1 MLDATIL
8 YSVSATL
15 YAIGMTMFV
24 FFRKRITP
32 DEIVNLL
39 DKIYEAKQETS
50 DGGKEITADEVI
62 SIVETF
68 VDAIKK

>member
-8 YSVSATL
+8 YLVGATL
-15 YAIGMTMFV
+15 YSIGMTIFI

-32 DEIVNLL
+32 DEVVNLL
-39 DKIYEAKQETS
+39 EEIYKAKQETS

-68 VDAIKK
+68 VDAVKK